1 MISEEFVN
9 AGYDIESFNASD
21 SISIDRFIEVKSY
34 DGEKSFF
41 WSKNEIDKAKE
52 LKDRYFLYL
61 VNRKQIGIP
70 SYKPH
75 IIQNPY
81 SRVFENDLWEI
92 EPVNWKITLL

>member
-1 MISEEFVN
+1 MHFCYESEKTVN
-9 AGYDIESFNASD
+9 GPICSRIVALYHRNSHYE
-21 SISIDRFIEVKSY
+21 
-34 DGEKSFF
+34 GEKSFF

-61 VNRKQIGIP
+61 VNRKQIGTP

-75 IIQNPY
+75 IIQNPFN
-81 SRVFENDLWEI
+81 RVVENDLWEI